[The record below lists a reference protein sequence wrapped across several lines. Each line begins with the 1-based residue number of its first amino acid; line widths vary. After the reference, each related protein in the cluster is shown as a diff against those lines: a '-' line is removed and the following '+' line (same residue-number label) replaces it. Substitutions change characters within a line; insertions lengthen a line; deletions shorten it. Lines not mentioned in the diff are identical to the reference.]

1 MKNIFCVLAAFI
13 CLAACNGGFGGK
25 NAHNHHEPDSVEL
38 WGRELLEGKVVPS
51 DNDMTFECV
60 KRLNSSDSAER
71 TFYFRCFQKICET
84 SDGVVG
90 EILGDA
96 LCDYWNEY
104 PYEAY
109 SRWKNLQQQ
118 DLDLLESNMAFVYY
132 AGTEDCA
139 AAIQNNT
146 NSWLEKESR
155 LKADSAYF
163 NGMKSRILV
172 YCENF
177 SLSDQ

>member
-1 MKNIFCVLAAFI
+1 MIRLVFFGTLAIFLA
-13 CLAACNGGFGGK
+13 CCSGGFGSK
-25 NAHNHHEPDSVEL
+25 NDNHNHEPDSVEL
-38 WGRELLEGKVVPS
+38 WGRDLLDGRVFPS

-60 KRLNSSDSAER
+60 KRMNSTDSTER

-96 LCDYWNEY
+96 LCDYWNEH
-104 PYEAY
+104 PFEAY
-109 SRWKNLQQQ
+109 SRWKALQQK

-139 AAIQNNT
+139 AAIANNV
-146 NSWLEKESR
+146 NAWVEKDTR
-155 LKADSAYF
+155 LREDSIYFKA
-163 NGMKSRILV
+163 MKERVLL

>member
-1 MKNIFCVLAAFI
+1 MKSLVLFVIAGI
-13 CLAACNGGFGGK
+13 GLVSCGGGFGSKKGG
-25 NAHNHHEPDSVEL
+25 NQHEPDSVEL
-38 WGRELLEGKVVPS
+38 WGRDLLEGKVMPA
-51 DNDMTFECV
+51 DDDLTFECV
-60 KRLNSSDSAER
+60 KRLNSNDSTER
-71 TFYFRCFQKICET
+71 TFYFQCFQKICET

-96 LCDYWNEY
+96 LCDYWTEH
-104 PYEAY
+104 PFEAY
-109 SRWKNLQQQ
+109 TRWRALEQK

-139 AAIQNNT
+139 TTIQNNV
-146 NSWLEKESR
+146 NAWLEKDTR
-155 LKADSAYF
+155 LKSDSAYF
-163 NGMKSRILV
+163 NSMKGRILV